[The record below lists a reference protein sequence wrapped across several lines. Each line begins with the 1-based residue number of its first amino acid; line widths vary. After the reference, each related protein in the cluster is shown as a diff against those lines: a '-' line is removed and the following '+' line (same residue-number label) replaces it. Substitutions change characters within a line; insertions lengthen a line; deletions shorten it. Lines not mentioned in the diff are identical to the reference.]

1 MTTSVSECL
10 TDVSDADKADVVEY
24 RDDAEWP
31 KWSMERSMFSIDE
44 DRVLSKQR
52 NRRNDVNAAGT
63 TASLMCVNSAKYS
76 ASDVCSKWW
85 FAFVM
90 CVPSFILYNVQSK
103 SRVLYTFTVF
113 GDASP
118 VRVNSAYTSHNTY
131 TTYSI

>member
-10 TDVSDADKADVVEY
+10 TDDSDADKTDAVEYRDDAEWPADVSDTDKADAVEY

-63 TASLMCVNSAKYS
+63 TASLMCVSCA
-76 ASDVCSKWW
+76 
-85 FAFVM
+85 M
-90 CVPSFILYNVQSK
+90 
-103 SRVLYTFTVF
+103 
-113 GDASP
+113 
-118 VRVNSAYTSHNTY
+118 
-131 TTYSI
+131 

>member
-10 TDVSDADKADVVEY
+10 TDVSDADKADAVAY

-63 TASLMCVNSAKYS
+63 TASVMYVDSA
-76 ASDVCSKWW
+76 
-85 FAFVM
+85 M
-90 CVPSFILYNVQSK
+90 
-103 SRVLYTFTVF
+103 
-113 GDASP
+113 
-118 VRVNSAYTSHNTY
+118 
-131 TTYSI
+131 